1 MEDMEDMEKSPE
13 EEQKEE
19 EKPIEKGEQIEEG
32 AREDEE
38 IKRLREE
45 IEAKTLLAQENLDK
59 FLRKCAD
66 LENYKKRIEKERADH
81 QLFANEQLI
90 RALLPIIDNLERAVE
105 HSEEQNQNEKALES
119 LSHGIKLILNE
130 LHSTL
135 KRFGLEAIK
144 AEGERFDPSK
154 HEAMSHEES
163 HEVEGDTVISEF
175 RKGYFLKDR
184 LLRPALVVVSK
195 KPEKPKKT
203 RKK

>member
-1 MEDMEDMEKSPE
+1 MEDMEDMEKSS
-13 EEQKEE
+13 QEE
-19 EKPIEKGEQIEEG
+19 EKGEEKPLEKGEKVEEG
-32 AREDEE
+32 AGVDEE

-45 IEAKTLLAQENLDK
+45 LEVKTLEAQENIDK

-66 LENYKKRIEKERADH
+66 LENYKKRIEKEKAEH
-81 QLFANEQLI
+81 TLFANEQLI
-90 RALLPIIDNLERAVE
+90 GALLPIIDNLERAVE
-105 HSEEQNQNEKALES
+105 HTEEQDQNENALES

-135 KRFGLEAIK
+135 KRFGLVAIK

-163 HEVEGDTVISEF
+163 HEVDSDTVISEF

-195 KPEKPKKT
+195 KPEKPKKP
-203 RKK
+203 KKK

>member
-1 MEDMEDMEKSPE
+1 MEDMEDMEKSS
-13 EEQKEE
+13 QEE
-19 EKPIEKGEQIEEG
+19 EKGEEKPLEKGETVEEG
-32 AREDEE
+32 AGVDEE

-45 IEAKTLLAQENLDK
+45 LEVKTLEAQEN
-59 FLRKCAD
+59 
-66 LENYKKRIEKERADH
+66 IEKEKAEH
-81 QLFANEQLI
+81 TLFANEQLI
-90 RALLPIIDNLERAVE
+90 GALLPIIDNLERAVE
-105 HSEEQNQNEKALES
+105 HTEEQDQNENALES

-135 KRFGLEAIK
+135 KRFGLVAIK

-163 HEVEGDTVISEF
+163 HEVDSDTVISEF

-195 KPEKPKKT
+195 KPEKPKKP
-203 RKK
+203 KKK